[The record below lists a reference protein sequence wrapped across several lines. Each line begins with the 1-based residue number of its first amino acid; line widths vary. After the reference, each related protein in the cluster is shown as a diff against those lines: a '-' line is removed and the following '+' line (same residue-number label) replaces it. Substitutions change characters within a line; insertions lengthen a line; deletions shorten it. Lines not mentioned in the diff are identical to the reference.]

1 VNQFRI
7 YNLAE
12 LRRRQWLR
20 RSHMLALLALGWLGG
35 TLMSQARDADLMA
48 PTPLNRAVAAQQ
60 LLAPPSPATASACP
74 QPTGTG
80 LRLDCK
86 LRLLPQS

>member
-35 TLMSQARDADLMA
+35 TLMSQARDADSLA
-48 PTPLNRAVAAQQ
+48 PTPLNRAVAAEQ
-60 LLAPPSPATASACP
+60 LQALPVPPASACP
-74 QPTGTG
+74 QLSSTG
-80 LRLDCK
+80 LRMDC
-86 LRLLPQS
+86 RLSTP

>member
-1 VNQFRI
+1 MNQFRI

-35 TLMSQARDADLMA
+35 TLMSQARDADSLA
-48 PTPLNRAVAAQQ
+48 PTPLNRAVAAGQ
-60 LLAPPSPATASACP
+60 LHALPASPATACP
-74 QPTGTG
+74 QLSSTG
-80 LRLDCK
+80 LRMDCH
-86 LRLLPQS
+86 LSTP